1 MSSVRASIT
10 IGRPIESVFAVL
22 TDVDMTGRWFPWN
35 VEEHWTSRPPHG
47 VGSTRLAIIRMFGR
61 RTENE
66 AEVVEYKP
74 PKRAVMRGTSPNAPF
89 TATLDFIRKSTST
102 RVDVT
107 IDFHFRGP
115 MRIIGLPFVALYGR
129 AWKQGLANLKQL
141 METGAL

>member
-1 MSSVRASIT
+1 VSSVRASIT

-22 TDVDMTGRWFPWN
+22 TDVEMTSRWFPWK

-47 VGSTRLAIIRMFGR
+47 VGSTRRAIIRMFGR

-89 TATLDFIRKSTST
+89 TATLDFARKSTST

-107 IDFHFRGP
+107 IDLDFRGP
-115 MRIIGLPFVALYGR
+115 ARIVGPIFATLYRR
-129 AWKQGLANLKQL
+129 AWKRGLANLKQL

>member
-1 MSSVRASIT
+1 VSSVRASIT

-22 TDVDMTGRWFPWN
+22 TDVEMTSRWFPWK

-47 VGSTRLAIIRMFGR
+47 VGSTRRAIIRMFGR

-89 TATLDFIRKSTST
+89 TATLDFVRKSTST

-107 IDFHFRGP
+107 IDLDFRGP
-115 MRIIGLPFVALYGR
+115 ARIVGPIFATLYRR
-129 AWKQGLANLKQL
+129 AWKRGLANLKQL